1 MRTKPGVDS
10 LSFDDLYNNL
20 RVFESDVK
28 GSTTSSSST
37 QNVAFCCPQLDHE
50 DLEQLDEFDL
60 EEMDLK
66 WQVAMISMRMKKFY
80 KKIDPKGIMIVG
92 WVLIGPGHS
101 GDEHENYALNGF
113 LRSDGL
119 VKDKAGLLWRSNN
132 KGVLSYKNEVFQ
144 SVFVSRM
151 SDIEDSLVND
161 RYVEGMHAVPPPMTR
176 IYIPSGPYKEIDDS
190 QFTYGL
196 KQSKP
201 SESDARSSDF
211 NSCESNSSK
220 ETHESMPKPV
230 VNENKVVSQPKVDAP
245 VIEEYESNSDDEHVS
260 VPSKEQE
267 TPSFAFIN
275 TVKHVKTPRQTVKE
289 QNTCSKSLKPDKK
302 DCSGLKSKNWV
313 WDMGLPKRH
322 VLYVVVL
329 AHSELEIVIS
339 MRKEWLNKLA
349 LQNKGIVDSGLF
361 RRHMTGNKSYLA
373 EYQDFNDAC
382 FFGGYACLI
391 AKATVD
397 ESNMWHRRLGHVNF
411 KNLKQ
416 NCNGNLVRGLPS
428 KIFQNDHTCVAC
440 QKGKQHKASCK
451 AKSVSSISQ
460 PLQLLHMD
468 LFGPTS
474 VNIEMIDAGNS
485 EMEAESAQDYFV
497 LPIWSSYTSTVKSS
511 EAKNEA
517 SYDDEGAVAD
527 FINLETIVNVSL
539 SHIKDHSIHPSN
551 QILRDLKSAV
561 QTRSKVHKSSG
572 AHAFVDAM
580 QDELLNTEGRR
591 GVVVRNKVKRG
602 CLFAPGH
609 RQVEG
614 IDYDEF
620 LLLCARME
628 ASLGLFTHLLP
639 YMRFMSSIKN
649 GYPKYPKKVY
659 KVMKALYGLHQAPRA
674 WYAILSTFMLKSRT
688 EEELLT
694 RLFLSRR
701 TKMISCIEGRVVSD
715 EFYGEKLTFFGIIN
729 VKQKEDGIFISQ
741 DKYVAEI
748 LKKFDFAGIK
758 TASTPIETRSIGQ
771 RMRSSGNA
779 KTIPSNC
786 CEENLLGIPQNG
798 GCTISWQE
806 TYFMAMHAEKTDN
819 WWLSST
825 TDAEY
830 IADGN

>member
-1 MRTKPGVDS
+1 MVDKGKKSS
-10 LSFDDLYNNL
+10 LETFAPNDKADYYFGITSITVNGKNAYELKGKFLDDLHNHAFSGTNRKDAAEHIKYYLKIIDLIKLPNVDHDKL
-20 RVFESDVK
+20 RIVVF
-28 GSTTSSSST
+28 
-37 QNVAFCCPQLDHE
+37 P
-50 DLEQLDEFDL
+50 
-60 EEMDLK
+60 
-66 WQVAMISMRMKKFY
+66 ISLA
-80 KKIDPKGIMIVG
+80 G
-92 WVLIGPGHS
+92 GHS

-211 NSCESNSSK
+211 NSCESNSSE

-230 VNENKVVSQPKVDAP
+230 VNENKVVSQTKVDAP

-511 EAKNEA
+511 EAKNE
-517 SYDDEGAVAD
+517 SEKP
-527 FINLETIVNVSL
+527 
-539 SHIKDHSIHPSN
+539 IKNTDLKTNEKPDHSIHPSN

-561 QTRSKVHKSSG
+561 QTRSKVHKSSE

-649 GYPKYPKKVY
+649 G
-659 KVMKALYGLHQAPRA
+659 
-674 WYAILSTFMLKSRT
+674 
-688 EEELLT
+688 
-694 RLFLSRR
+694 
-701 TKMISCIEGRVVSD
+701 
-715 EFYGEKLTFFGIIN
+715 
-729 VKQKEDGIFISQ
+729 
-741 DKYVAEI
+741 
-748 LKKFDFAGIK
+748 
-758 TASTPIETRSIGQ
+758 
-771 RMRSSGNA
+771 
-779 KTIPSNC
+779 
-786 CEENLLGIPQNG
+786 CEECLPVWHN
-798 GCTISWQE
+798 
-806 TYFMAMHAEKTDN
+806 
-819 WWLSST
+819 
-825 TDAEY
+825 
-830 IADGN
+830 